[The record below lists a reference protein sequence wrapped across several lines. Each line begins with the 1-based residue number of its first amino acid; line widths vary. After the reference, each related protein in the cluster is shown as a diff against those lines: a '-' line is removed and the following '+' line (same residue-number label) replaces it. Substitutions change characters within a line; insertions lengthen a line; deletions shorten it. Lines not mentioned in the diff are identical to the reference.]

1 MNPATSRSPRGLATA
16 RPNPRD
22 ATLEHAAGRLFTAH
36 RLLPETDPLLVGVSG
51 GADSMALLHFL
62 AEHRARTGLPA
73 GGLRVAHVNHR
84 LRGAESDA
92 DAAFVRGAAGALGL
106 RYSEASVDPGVGR
119 GARRGAGRGSRDGRP
134 PSGSPEERAR
144 TLRYG
149 ALAAMAAAAGASRLA
164 VAHTADDQAET
175 ILFRLVRGAGL
186 RGLSGMRP
194 RGRVHGL
201 EVVRPLLTTTREQVL
216 DFLRRRGASYRL
228 DATNESLDPSRNF
241 IRHEVLPRLR
251 ERLNPAVRDALLRS
265 GALLA
270 EADAYLEA
278 RARRALPRVL
288 RAREPG
294 KIALDAQ
301 CLLHYP
307 KVLQSYLFRCA
318 LRELN
323 GEVLDLSASHIE
335 ALLTLLRSPT
345 GSSADIPGGVR
356 ARRDR
361 GGVLRLIRAREPQV
375 PEGPSKTGVPRPDG
389 R

>member
-1 MNPATSRSPRGLATA
+1 VDPATSRSPRGLATA

-22 ATLEHAAGRLFTAH
+22 ATLEHAAGRLLTAR
-36 RLLPETDPLLVGVSG
+36 RLLPEAGPLLVGVSG
-51 GADSMALLHFL
+51 GPDSMGLLHLL
-62 AEHRARTGLPA
+62 AAHRERTGLPA
-73 GGLRVAHVNHR
+73 EGLHVAHVNHR
-84 LRGAESDA
+84 LRGADSDT
-92 DAAFVRGAAGALGL
+92 DAAFVRGTAGALGL
-106 RYSEASVDPGVGR
+106 PFSEASVEPGVG
-119 GARRGAGRGSRDGRP
+119 
-134 PSGSPEERAR
+134 EERAR
-144 TLRYG
+144 ALRYG

-186 RGLSGMRP
+186 RGLSGMRS

-201 EVVRPLLTTTREQVL
+201 EVVRPLLTSTREQVL
-216 DFLRRRGASYRL
+216 DYLRRHGVAYRL

-241 IRHEVLPRLR
+241 LRHEVLPRLR

-265 GALLA
+265 GALMA

-278 RARRALPRVL
+278 RARRAFPRVL
-288 RAREPG
+288 RSREPG
-294 KIALDAQ
+294 KITLDAGA
-301 CLLHYP
+301 LLLYP
-307 KVLQSYLFRCA
+307 KVLQKYLFRCA

-335 ALLTLLRSPT
+335 ALLSLLRSTT

-361 GGVLRLIRAREPQV
+361 GGVLRLIRTLEPQV

>member
-1 MNPATSRSPRGLATA
+1 MNPATSRSPRGLATP

-22 ATLEHAAGRLFTAH
+22 ATLEHAAGRLLEAR
-36 RLLPETDPLLVGVSG
+36 RLLPEAGPLLVGVSG
-51 GADSMALLHFL
+51 GPDSMALLHFL
-62 AEHRARTGLPA
+62 VGYRARTGLPA
-73 GGLRVAHVNHR
+73 GGLHVAHVNHR

-92 DAAFVRGAAGALGL
+92 DAAFVREAAAALGL
-106 RYSEASVDPGVGR
+106 PCSEASVDPGAERANGAARGRPGR
-119 GARRGAGRGSRDGRP
+119 GVA
-134 PSGSPEERAR
+134 PEEWARA
-144 TLRYG
+144 LRYG
-149 ALAAMAAAAGASRLA
+149 ALAAMAAPAGASRLA

-216 DFLRRRGASYRL
+216 DYLRRRDVAFRL
-228 DATNESLDPSRNF
+228 DLTNESLDLSRNF
-241 IRHEVLPRLR
+241 LRHEILPRLS

-265 GALLA
+265 GALMA

-294 KIALDAQ
+294 KIALDARS
-301 CLLHYP
+301 LLLYP
-307 KVLQSYLFRCA
+307 KVLQKYLFRCA

-335 ALLTLLRSPT
+335 ALLTLLRSST
-345 GSSADIPGGVR
+345 GSSADITGGVR
-356 ARRDR
+356 ARKDP
-361 GGVLRLIRAREPQV
+361 GGVLRLTRAREPQA
-375 PEGPSKTGVPRPDG
+375 PERPSKTGVPRPDG

>member
-1 MNPATSRSPRGLATA
+1 MNSATTRSPRGLTTA

-22 ATLEHAAGRLFTAH
+22 ATLEHAAGRLLEAG
-36 RLLPETDPLLVGVSG
+36 RLLPETGPLLVGVSG
-51 GADSMALLHFL
+51 GPDSVALLQFL
-62 AEHRARTGLPA
+62 VEHRARTRLPA
-73 GGLRVAHVNHR
+73 GGLHVAHVNHG

-92 DAAFVRGAAGALGL
+92 DAAFVRESAGALGL
-106 RYSEASVDPGVGR
+106 PFSGASVDPGTAPGR
-119 GARRGAGRGSRDGRP
+119 
-134 PSGSPEERAR
+134 SPEERAR
-144 TLRYG
+144 TLRYR

-194 RGRVHGL
+194 HGRVHGL
-201 EVVRPLLTTTREQVL
+201 EVVRPLLATTREQVL
-216 DFLRRRGASYRL
+216 DYLRRRGIAFRL
-228 DATNESLDPSRNF
+228 DLTNESLDMSRNF
-241 IRHEVLPRLR
+241 LRHEILPRLR
-251 ERLNPAVRDALLRS
+251 DRLNPAVRDALLRS
-265 GALLA
+265 GALVA

-294 KIALDAQ
+294 KIALDAPS
-301 CLLHYP
+301 LLLYP
-307 KVLQSYLFRCA
+307 KVLQKYVFRCA

-335 ALLTLLRSPT
+335 ALLTLLRSST

-356 ARRDR
+356 ARMDR
-361 GGVLRLIRAREPQV
+361 GGVLRLIRAREPRA
-375 PEGPSKTGVPRPDG
+375 PEGPSNTGVQRPDG